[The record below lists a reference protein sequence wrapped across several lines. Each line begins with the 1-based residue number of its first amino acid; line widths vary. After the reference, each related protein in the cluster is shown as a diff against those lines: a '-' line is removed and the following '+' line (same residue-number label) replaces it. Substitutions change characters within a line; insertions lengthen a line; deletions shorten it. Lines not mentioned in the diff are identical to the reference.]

1 MKNSWAMRLGIS
13 CMFLAYAMAYNLL
26 IVPEDNWPMYYA
38 SAALF
43 DALIVLSLK
52 LFGNNQLVFDL
63 QDINYAAI
71 VLHAVGFLMYM
82 AYLPPDEYNIRL
94 YALIIIQWLRLL
106 WVGPDD
112 ERNTLHSFRF
122 RMVRHCY
129 SRCG

>member
-1 MKNSWAMRLGIS
+1 MKNTWVMRLGIS
-13 CMFLAYAMAYNLL
+13 CMFLAYGLAYNLL
-26 IVPEDNWPMYYA
+26 IVPENNWPMYYA

-43 DALIVLSLK
+43 DALIVLNLK

-71 VLHAVGFLMYM
+71 VLHAVGFLMYV

-106 WVGPDD
+106 WVGPND
-112 ERNTLHSFRF
+112 ERSTVDNCSFS
-122 RMVRHCY
+122 MVRHRY
-129 SRCG
+129 RRCG

>member
-1 MKNSWAMRLGIS
+1 MKNTWVMRLSIS

-26 IVPEDNWPMYYA
+26 VVPENNWPMYYA

-71 VLHAVGFLMYM
+71 VLHAVGFLMYV
-82 AYLPPDEYNIRL
+82 AYLPPYGYNIRL

-106 WVGPDD
+106 WVGPND
-112 ERNTLHSFRF
+112 ERSIVDNCSFS
-122 RMVRHCY
+122 MVRHRHR
-129 SRCG
+129 RCG